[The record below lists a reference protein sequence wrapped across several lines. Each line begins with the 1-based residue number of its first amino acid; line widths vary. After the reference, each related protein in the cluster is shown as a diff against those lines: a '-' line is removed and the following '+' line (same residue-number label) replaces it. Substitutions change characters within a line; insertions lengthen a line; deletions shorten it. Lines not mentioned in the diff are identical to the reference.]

1 MIRLKDIAQRAGV
14 SVMTVSKALH
24 DAPDISTAT
33 KARIRLLAQQMGYV
47 PNTLALEL
55 RTRKTKLLGLI
66 LPAITNPIFVRV
78 LMAIEQGAH
87 RLGCELIVAH
97 SLNQP
102 EREEAI
108 IRRLISRRIEGL
120 MIAPVYR
127 LSPTASIYDE
137 LWQQGIPTVIIGPL
151 STFCRQFANV
161 ETDDQQ
167 ASYTATQHLIGLGHK
182 RIGFFTGPPQAP
194 WALERLEGYRRAL
207 REAQFPVDD
216 HLIFNAGGTIE
227 EGEKAALQLLQESP
241 TLTAIQAVNDLV
253 AVGAGNVLLN
263 NRRKIPQDLSLTGFG
278 NILASEYF
286 RVPLTTLRQPKF
298 RLGSAAIESLVQLLR
313 GERPPAKRL
322 PAELVV
328 RASTGPAPIDYR

>member
-1 MIRLKDIAQRAGV
+1 
-14 SVMTVSKALH
+14 
-24 DAPDISTAT
+24 
-33 KARIRLLAQQMGYV
+33 
-47 PNTLALEL
+47 
-55 RTRKTKLLGLI
+55 
-66 LPAITNPIFVRV
+66 
-78 LMAIEQGAH
+78 
-87 RLGCELIVAH
+87 
-97 SLNQP
+97 
-102 EREEAI
+102 
-108 IRRLISRRIEGL
+108 
-120 MIAPVYR
+120 
-127 LSPTASIYDE
+127 
-137 LWQQGIPTVIIGPL
+137 
-151 STFCRQFANV
+151 
-161 ETDDQQ
+161 
-167 ASYTATQHLIGLGHK
+167 
-182 RIGFFTGPPQAP
+182 
-194 WALERLEGYRRAL
+194 
-207 REAQFPVDD
+207 VDD

-241 TLTAIQAVNDLV
+241 ILTAIQAVNDLV